1 LTKNSPRSKTKNPHI
16 DHIVELAMEK
26 KATDVVILD
35 VRGLSSITDY
45 YLICSAD
52 TEPQVKAIADNIR
65 RGTLNKP
72 WHLEGYE
79 KLKWVL
85 LDYLEIV
92 VHIFRSE
99 ERSYYNLE
107 KLWADAPIME
117 LFDENIK
124 KTNT

>member
-1 LTKNSPRSKTKNPHI
+1 MTKKSQGSKTRNPLL
-16 DHIVELAMEK
+16 DHIADLALEK
-26 KATDVVILD
+26 KANGVVSLD
-35 VRGLSSITDY
+35 VRGLSSITDH

-65 RGTLNKP
+65 RGTPDKP

-85 LDYLEIV
+85 LDYVDLV
-92 VHIFRSE
+92 VHVFRSE

-117 LFDENIK
+117 FLDEDTEK
-124 KTNT
+124 KTD

>member
-1 LTKNSPRSKTKNPHI
+1 MTKKSQGSKTRNPLL
-16 DHIVELAMEK
+16 DHIADLALEK
-26 KATDVVILD
+26 KANGVVSLD
-35 VRGLSSITDY
+35 VRGLSSITDH

-65 RGTLNKP
+65 RGTPDKP

-85 LDYLEIV
+85 LDYVDLV
-92 VHIFRSE
+92 VHVFRSE

-117 LFDENIK
+117 FSDEDTE
-124 KTNT
+124 KTTD

>member
-1 LTKNSPRSKTKNPHI
+1 MTKKSPGSKTRNPLL
-16 DHIVELAMEK
+16 DHIADLALEK
-26 KATDVVILD
+26 KANGVVSLD
-35 VRGLSSITDY
+35 VRVLSSITDH

-65 RGTLNKP
+65 RGTLDKP

-85 LDYLEIV
+85 LDYVDLV
-92 VHIFRSE
+92 VHVFRSE
-99 ERSYYNLE
+99 ERYYYNLE

-117 LFDENIK
+117 FSDEDTE
-124 KTNT
+124 KTTD

>member
-1 LTKNSPRSKTKNPHI
+1 
-16 DHIVELAMEK
+16 MEK